1 MVATGDGVASVVR
14 KANSAAIP
22 SPITAPARSAPTV
35 DDSAAYV
42 PLPAHA
48 AGGDHRERVAESA
61 SHKKSHKKSHKS
73 GKKSDKHKSS
83 HKSASSG
90 NHKARHRDSGQQSAA
105 SATTAQSSAMDVGT
119 PSSAEWQVYH
129 EMQGLK
135 ALSPVYVAL
144 PAEDESA
151 GSAAKKQALQYTTL
165 EIEPEAARARARP
178 PPPAA
183 EDDDDLFAK
192 PTRTMKRPP
201 TPSGADED
209 ETVPAVLETVSSAM
223 YKAHFARGG
232 GKGAASA
239 QAKDEFAQLH
249 KIPFASVTINFDD
262 KLGKGEYGVVY
273 SGTWAGNK
281 IAVKELSGGSDA
293 NADARQQFMREVK
306 LMQEIGEHPFVLRA
320 FGATRN
326 DTSSYLLLEFAAHG
340 SLHSVLRADNVDLDR
355 ATIIRMAYEIAS
367 GMAHLHDNA
376 RIIHRDLACRNVLV
390 TEDGHMKIA
399 DFGLSR
405 AAVAGAG
412 TLANDKSRRFP
423 IKWLAPETLAHGTFS
438 AKSDVWSYGI
448 LLWEIWNGCEP
459 FANLTTKEVVR
470 RAIAEPDFQ
479 PHVAP
484 SIPAVLRHLLNE
496 CFDHDPSKRPQ
507 FAEIAQRLKET
518 MASDAKRL
526 AATASKA

>member
-1 MVATGDGVASVVR
+1 VV
-14 KANSAAIP
+14 
-22 SPITAPARSAPTV
+22 
-35 DDSAAYV
+35 
-42 PLPAHA
+42 
-48 AGGDHRERVAESA
+48 
-61 SHKKSHKKSHKS
+61 
-73 GKKSDKHKSS
+73 
-83 HKSASSG
+83 
-90 NHKARHRDSGQQSAA
+90 
-105 SATTAQSSAMDVGT
+105 
-119 PSSAEWQVYH
+119 
-129 EMQGLK
+129 
-135 ALSPVYVAL
+135 
-144 PAEDESA
+144 
-151 GSAAKKQALQYTTL
+151 
-165 EIEPEAARARARP
+165 
-178 PPPAA
+178 
-183 EDDDDLFAK
+183 
-192 PTRTMKRPP
+192 
-201 TPSGADED
+201 
-209 ETVPAVLETVSSAM
+209 
-223 YKAHFARGG
+223 
-232 GKGAASA
+232 
-239 QAKDEFAQLH
+239 DEFAQLH

-281 IAVKELSGGSDA
+281 IAVKELSGGGDA

-376 RIIHRDLACRNVLV
+376 QIIHRDLACRNVLV

-405 AAVAGAG
+405 AVVGANAGRTTSRAVSDQVAGARDAG
-412 TLANDKSRRFP
+412 AGRPSRQ
-423 IKWLAPETLAHGTFS
+423 
-438 AKSDVWSYGI
+438 KSDVWSYGI

-459 FANLTTKEVVR
+459 FANISTKEVVR

-484 SIPAVLRHLLNE
+484 SIPAVLRRLLNE
-496 CFDHDPSKRPQ
+496 CFDHDPQQADQQ

-518 MASDAKRL
+518 MASDAQWCCL
-526 AATASKA
+526 AAGHGDSKA